1 MEIDNNAQTTATK
14 VTPKK
19 ETAQSRAQ
27 KRWIERTNQEAQAT
41 INSLMTQF
49 LAYFMESPDPEGE
62 AVQNKRKDISAKWR
76 LYCKHKQ
83 LGPQVFTM
91 ADKYM
96 DQVLADYLKEKDGIT
111 VADVEKTS
119 RD

>member
-1 MEIDNNAQTTATK
+1 MEIDN
-14 VTPKK
+14 TPEIAPAPKKEK

-49 LAYFMESPDPEGE
+49 LAYFMESQDPEGE

-83 LGPQVFTM
+83 LGPQVFPM

-96 DQVLADYLKEKDGIT
+96 DQVLADYLKEKESPT
-111 VADVEKTS
+111 VPEPAQ
-119 RD
+119 